1 MTVGVETGELS
12 SRMGRVVGL
21 REASKEGGGA
31 LIPAPLPL
39 KARPV
44 VEGVVGPTLW

>member
-31 LIPAPLPL
+31 LIPPPP
-39 KARPV
+39 KARPI

>member
-12 SRMGRVVGL
+12 SRMGRVVGR
-21 REASKEGGGA
+21 REARREGGGA
-31 LIPAPLPL
+31 LIPPPPNV
-39 KARPV
+39 RPV